1 MIVRSLLALALAL
14 LVAAPALA
22 QTPAA
27 APAAEPPDPVV
38 ARVNGIEIHRSAVLA
53 RRQSLPEQ
61 AQKAPIEQ
69 IYRPLLAEME
79 NNLLVTQAGH
89 KAKLDNDPEVKRQ
102 LALALDQIVANV
114 YITRYLRSQISEEK
128 VKQRYD
134 DLVKQ
139 QKPVEEVNARHI
151 LLKTEDEAKAVIAD
165 LNAGKDFAEEAKA
178 KSEDPGTK
186 ASGGDLGWFTKEEM
200 VPEFAEVAFKMQ
212 KGQYTDTPVKTQFGY
227 HVIKVED
234 RRTKPPPSFDEAK
247 GQVFQLLQREFIEQ
261 KVKELRTAAKIEEFN
276 LDGSKLTA
284 TPTPATPAP
293 ATPAPAA
300 PAPATPAPAA
310 PEAPATPKP

>member
-1 MIVRSLLALALAL
+1 MIVRSVLALALAL
-14 LVAAPALA
+14 LFTAPAFA

-27 APAAEPPDPVV
+27 APASAPPDPVV
-38 ARVNGIEIHRSAVLA
+38 ARVNGMEIHRSDVLS

-61 AQKAPIEQ
+61 AQKVPIEQ
-69 IYRPLLAEME
+69 IYRQLLSEME

-89 KAKLDNDPEVKRQ
+89 KAKLENDPEVKRQ
-102 LALALDQIVANV
+102 LVIALDQIIANV
-114 YITRYLRSQISEEK
+114 YVNRYLRSQITEDK
-128 VKQRYD
+128 VKERYQE
-134 DLVKQ
+134 LLKQ

-151 LLKTEDEAKAVIAD
+151 LLKTEDDAKAVIAD
-165 LNAGKDFAEEAKA
+165 LKAGKDFAEEAKA

-200 VPEFAEVAFKMQ
+200 VPDFADAAFKLQ
-212 KGQYTDTPVKTQFGY
+212 KGQYTETPVKTQFGY

-234 RRTKPPPSFDEAK
+234 RRTKPPPSYDEAK
-247 GQVFQLLQREFIEQ
+247 VQVFQLMERELVEQ

-284 TPTPATPAP
+284 AP
-293 ATPAPAA
+293 AAAPAA
-300 PAPATPAPAA
+300 PAPAAPAGA
-310 PEAPATPKP
+310 KP